1 MTTTVNLNLVWL
13 GSDARREPYRLSI
26 FFCERLSEC
35 ESESVT
41 SLVPCNL
48 YYSYVGI
55 RILSLSLFFFLIYSY
70 VDCLSEPPYNWNQIQ
85 YINWKLGY

>member
-1 MTTTVNLNLVWL
+1 MWL

-41 SLVPCNL
+41 SLVPIYEQILIGLGQVWHESLKNPIQIDCVGLDLQVTRAMNTL
-48 YYSYVGI
+48 NEPTTKLKKYY
-55 RILSLSLFFFLIYSY
+55 
-70 VDCLSEPPYNWNQIQ
+70 
-85 YINWKLGY
+85 

>member
-41 SLVPCNL
+41 SLVPI
-48 YYSYVGI
+48 YEQ
-55 RILSLSLFFFLIYSY
+55 ILIG
-70 VDCLSEPPYNWNQIQ
+70 
-85 YINWKLGY
+85 LGQV